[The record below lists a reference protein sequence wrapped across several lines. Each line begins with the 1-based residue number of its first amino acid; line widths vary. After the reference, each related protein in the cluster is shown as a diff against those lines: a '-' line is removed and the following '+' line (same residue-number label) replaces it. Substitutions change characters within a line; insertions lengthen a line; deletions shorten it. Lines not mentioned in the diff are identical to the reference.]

1 MRHRSLVLALV
12 LLAALVGS
20 AASGNAKPSGPSWHP
35 PQSSVVV
42 ESIGPTRS
50 GGTHAPAAK
59 PGSFTSV
66 PLSVGANQ
74 NVIVGDVTNPIEH
87 PSGPACFVGDQTP
100 QNETTISMDPTNRNN
115 LIGGAN
121 DYRYFVESEQRYDG
135 SAAAYVSENGG
146 ATWINTFPLG
156 ISEEAGGTYQGV
168 GDPAFAWDPS
178 GNVVYYA
185 NIAFNRT
192 ANDATGHSAFA
203 SSIAVSRSFDKGN
216 TWDTHFVIEDDDA
229 SIFHDKE
236 WIAVGPDGSVYVAWA
251 RFRFGQGGPFGYL
264 ESPIVISKST
274 DQGVTWSDAEVI
286 SAGPYTQFATPVVFD
301 DETDDGII
309 YVSYELWNSPA
320 GLAGGRAFVAKS
332 TDGGESWTNHF
343 VGLVNDLRSPLP
355 GSAFRVASYP
365 VLDVGDDGTLHMVW
379 SNWQRGT
386 GDIVYTRS
394 EDGGETWSR
403 QVKINQESVKSDQ
416 FFQWIDV
423 SGDFVHVGFV
433 DRQYTGNTLLDH
445 SYVVSTDGGDT
456 WSQTER
462 VTTAS
467 SRSDASLFG
476 ANCTGEFIGD
486 YTGIV
491 ADGGTAHVLWMDG
504 REGTQPPSPS
514 GDVDDQD
521 AFYATV
527 SVDE

>member
-1 MRHRSLVLALV
+1 MRYRSLVLAFV
-12 LLAALVGS
+12 LLGSLVVGS
-20 AASGNAKPSGPSWHP
+20 AASGKAKPSERSWHP
-35 PQSSVVV
+35 PLSSAVV
-42 ESIGPTRS
+42 ESIGPTRA

-59 PGSFTSV
+59 QGTFTTV
-66 PLSVGANQ
+66 DIAVGGNE
-74 NVIVGDVTNPIEH
+74 NVIVGDVTNTFDH

-100 QNETTISMDPTNRNN
+100 QNETTIVMDPSNSDN

-121 DYRYFVESEQRYDG
+121 DYRFFVESEERYDG
-135 SAAAYVSENGG
+135 AAGAYVSHDGG
-146 ATWINTFPLG
+146 GTWSNVFMPG
-156 ISEEAGGTYQGV
+156 ISEENGGTYQGV

-178 GNVVYYA
+178 GDVVYYA
-185 NIAFNRT
+185 NIAFNRR
-192 ANDATGHSAFA
+192 ANPATGHSAFA
-203 SSIAVSRSFDKGN
+203 SSIAVSRSFNKGD
-216 TWDTHFVIEDDDA
+216 TWETHFVIEDDDS

-236 WIAVGPDGSVYVAWA
+236 WIAVDQNGHVYVAWA
-251 RFRFGQGGPFGYL
+251 RFRFGRGGPFGYL

-274 DQGVTWSDAEVI
+274 DQGVTWSEPKVI
-286 SAGPYTQFATPVVFD
+286 SAGPYTQFATPVVGP
-301 DETDDGII
+301 DGTI

-320 GLAGGRAFVAKS
+320 GRAGGRAFVAKS
-332 TDGGESWTNHF
+332 EDGGDTWTNQF

-379 SNWQRGT
+379 SNWQGGT

-394 EDGGETWSR
+394 ADGGDTWSR
-403 QVKINQESVKSDQ
+403 PVKINQESVKSDQ
-416 FFQWIDV
+416 FFQWIDA
-423 SGDFVHVGFV
+423 SGEFVHVGFV

-445 SYVVSTDGGDT
+445 SYAVSTDGGDT
-456 WSQTER
+456 WSQTVR
-462 VTTAS
+462 VSGES

-491 ADGGTAHVLWMDG
+491 ADGETAHVLWMDG
-504 REGTQPPSPS
+504 RPGTQPTSPS
-514 GDVDDQD
+514 GDDDDQD

-527 SVDE
+527 SVD